1 MKLAALDVG
10 TNTVLMLVV
19 EAASGG
25 AIAPLAELARI
36 TRLGAGVE
44 RTGMLDPAAAA
55 RTLETIAEFVEQARA
70 LGAQRFLTAATSAL
84 REAHDGAEFIARVG
98 ARCAI
103 ELNVISGE
111 EEAALNYQAALGGL
125 HLAPA
130 QPLLII
136 DIGGGS
142 TEFIAA
148 QPGQPLRLA
157 SLPIGSVRLTERLV
171 RHDPPTPAERVEI
184 IAAIDSQLGALAWP
198 KISPAVT
205 VGVAGTVTTIAALA
219 LNLVSYD
226 AARVHG
232 AVLGR
237 AQIQTTVARL
247 LSLTT
252 AQRRRLPTMVE
263 GRADVICAG
272 GLILER
278 ALSWFAQDELVAS
291 DQGVRWGLVYRELA
305 RLNQP

>member
-19 EAASGG
+19 QADPNDT
-25 AIAPLAELARI
+25 IVPLADLARI

-44 RTGMLDPAAAA
+44 RTGALDSDAAA
-55 RTLETIAEFVEQARA
+55 RTLDTIAEFVEQARA
-70 LGAQRFLTAATSAL
+70 LGARRFLTAATSAL
-84 REAHDGAEFIARVG
+84 REARDGAQFIARVR
-98 ARCAI
+98 ARCAV

-111 EEAALNYQAALGGL
+111 EEAALNYQAALDGL
-125 HLAPA
+125 HLSPQA
-130 QPLLII
+130 PLLII

-142 TEFIAA
+142 TEFIAS

-171 RHDPPTPAERVEI
+171 RHDPPTEEERQAL
-184 IAAIDSQLGALAWP
+184 IAAVDSQLATLGWP
-198 KISPAVT
+198 KITLPTT

-219 LNLVSYD
+219 LGLTSYD
-226 AARVHG
+226 GARVHG
-232 AVLGR
+232 AVLSR

-252 AQRRRLPTMVE
+252 EQRRQLPTMVE

-278 ALSWFAQDELVAS
+278 ALAWFAQDELVAS
-291 DQGVRWGLVYRELA
+291 DQGVRWGLVYRDLSHA
-305 RLNQP
+305 RRP